1 MEALRRRGAGTIA
14 ELIGPAGSGKTT
26 LLDALAERNPDV
38 VPTPEPS
45 RLELLPYYS
54 RHAALLL
61 PTGLSHPRS
70 ALAFGEREARAMAYA
85 RAWLVPSLA
94 LAGAG
99 RHVLMDHG
107 PLFRLAFLDEFG
119 SPLTRTPV
127 FRRWWERTF
136 TLWEGS
142 LDLLIRL
149 NAPDDVLVQRVR
161 GRGVGH
167 ALESKTP
174 VEARTFL
181 RRYRAAFDRVID
193 RFAPATRP
201 RILQIDTSR
210 ASVEEVAER
219 VQGALEER
227 IRAA

>member
-1 MEALRRRGAGTIA
+1 VVLRRGGGTIA

-26 LLDALAERNPDV
+26 LLEALGERNPDV

-61 PTGLSHPRS
+61 PACLSRPS
-70 ALAFGEREARAMAYA
+70 GVLEFQEREARAMAYA
-85 RAWLVPSLA
+85 RAWHAPSEA
-94 LAGAG
+94 LAAAG
-99 RHVLMDHG
+99 HHVLLDHG

-119 SPLTRTPV
+119 TPLTRTPV

-136 TLWEGS
+136 SLWEGS

-149 NAPDDVLVQRVR
+149 NAPDDVLVERVR
-161 GRGVGH
+161 GRRVGH
-167 ALESKTP
+167 ALKSKTP
-174 VEARTFL
+174 VDARRFL
-181 RRYRAAFDRVID
+181 GRYREAFERVID

-201 RILQIDTSR
+201 RVLQIDTSR
-210 ASVEEVAER
+210 ASVDEVVELVQDALQER
-219 VQGALEER
+219 T
-227 IRAA
+227 RAA